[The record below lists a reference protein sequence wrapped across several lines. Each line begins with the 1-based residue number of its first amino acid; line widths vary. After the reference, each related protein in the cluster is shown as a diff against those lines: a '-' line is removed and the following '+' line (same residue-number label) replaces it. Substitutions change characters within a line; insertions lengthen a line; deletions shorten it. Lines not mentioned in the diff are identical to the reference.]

1 MWIIKFRF
9 SFTSSYKNNNNN
21 KITHTHTHD
30 KHGTWYWLPRQVE
43 KSIST
48 RWFIEKPH
56 IKTINFPFSFFLNS
70 LRFVFSFY
78 LFSLSTPTTPPT
90 KKNSDILCWLSL
102 ESHSN
107 SPNFPF
113 QSLNSYNNNVAKS
126 YTLYVVWFIEVSQ
139 YKYYAT
145 FCWLGIS
152 KQQQQKNL
160 FFNDLFKRTPTQNLH
175 HKRWTQI
182 QQ

>member
-9 SFTSSYKNNNNN
+9 SFHQCTNKNNNENH
-21 KITHTHTHD
+21 IHTHTHTWQTRHMILASTASGKINID
-30 KHGTWYWLPRQVE
+30 KMIHW
-43 KSIST
+43 
-48 RWFIEKPH
+48 
-56 IKTINFPFSFFLNS
+56 KTAHQNNKFSVFPKQPSFCFL
-70 LRFVFSFY
+70 LLFVFFTKTHPHN
-78 LFSLSTPTTPPT
+78 LHQTEMFFVALS
-90 KKNSDILCWLSL
+90 I

-113 QSLNSYNNNVAKS
+113 KSLNSYSNNVAKS

-152 KQQQQKNL
+152 KQQKKWNL
-160 FFNDLFKRTPTQNLH
+160 FFNIFQKDSHTQTLP
-175 HKRWTQI
+175 HK
-182 QQ
+182 

>member
-9 SFTSSYKNNNNN
+9 SFHQCTNKNNNENH
-21 KITHTHTHD
+21 IHTHD
-30 KHGTWYWLPRQVE
+30 KHGTWYWLPRQAE

-56 IKTINFPFSFFLNS
+56 IKTINFPFFLNS

-78 LFSLSTPTTPPT
+78 LFSLPKPTPTTSSQT
-90 KKNSDILCWLSL
+90 EMFFVALSI

-113 QSLNSYNNNVAKS
+113 KSLNSYNNNVAKS

-152 KQQQQKNL
+152 KQQKKMKSLLQHLSKGLPHTNVA
-160 FFNDLFKRTPTQNLH
+160 P
-175 HKRWTQI
+175 QI
-182 QQ
+182 QE